1 MLVLTPAL
9 SPGERGR
16 TVTLPDHFSILMAVT
31 DSVSLAVR
39 RTTIRHIAW
48 LKTRRMILP
57 LLGERAGVR
66 ADVILDSTHSPHHL
80 RRALHRLCSSP
91 FRRGMLGLDS
101 RPSR

>member
-1 MLVLTPAL
+1 MLETASSTFSLVLAFTLAL
-9 SPGERGR
+9 TAALFPGKRER

-39 RTTIRHIAW
+39 RTTTRHIAW

-66 ADVILDSTHSPHHL
+66 ADVIPDVMAAPEESCFTPCHH
-80 RRALHRLCSSP
+80 
-91 FRRGMLGLDS
+91 
-101 RPSR
+101 